1 MQRWQVPRTGG
12 RKLPRF
18 SAQGIRPEPSSCS
31 SRWTCSDHF
40 TMRRSQKL
48 TVRLGVQLAQWT
60 CLSHSQVYGHSTSL
74 CNPAYRSN
82 RLRCVKRLRVP
93 PSPHLGQKLSQA
105 PRSRVLTNNSG
116 PPSGAPFPRAA
127 PNSKNVEVIH
137 TQHGHEPTQK
147 RSSRRSAPNTA
158 RVEHID
164 FHLKVTISTPPTC

>member
-60 CLSHSQVYGHSTSL
+60 CLSPSQVDGHSTSL

-93 PSPHLGQKLSQA
+93 PL
-105 PRSRVLTNNSG
+105 
-116 PPSGAPFPRAA
+116 AA
-127 PNSKNVEVIH
+127 PGPKTLAGLAKSSPNKQLRSPIRSPFSARCTKFQNVEVIH
-137 TQHGHEPTQK
+137 TQHEHEPTQK